1 MGNLSRGVL
10 FRMPARDVIH
20 YSRSPALTNLMHGQV
35 PATIPNCLSPCIHPL
50 FITDQ
55 TLTFTWIMHVH
66 TRREILNSV
75 LWHILV
81 FSPKIPVPKLR
92 KMRQI
97 WLQELARGHHLIF
110 IPLPYVNLRLRY
122 LWFSGY
128 PTDNPYP
135 PLPFNHF
142 KGFPSSAI

>member
-1 MGNLSRGVL
+1 MGNLSRDVL
-10 FRMPARDVIH
+10 FRMPARDV

-55 TLTFTWIMHVH
+55 TLTFTCIMHVH
-66 TRREILNSV
+66 TRRAILNSV
-75 LWHILV
+75 LCHVLV
-81 FSPKIPVPKLR
+81 SPLKYQSRSCGKRDKHDCKNSHVVIISFL
-92 KMRQI
+92 
-97 WLQELARGHHLIF
+97 F
-110 IPLPYVNLRLRY
+110 TLPYVNLRLKY
-122 LWFSGY
+122 VWFSGY
-128 PTDNPYP
+128 PTDNPSP